1 MSQQFIKMI
10 SNQIVL
16 LPILIPLAGA
26 FIILLLRSWKR
37 WQARLAFMVMSL
49 SLASS
54 SWLLYQVWRAGEAV
68 IFQLGG
74 WIAPFG
80 ITLVADYLSVFM
92 VLMSQ
97 IVLLLGVA
105 YAMGAKDNNIKY
117 PTFYPIFLTLGVG
130 LTGALL
136 SGDFFNLFVFAEL
149 LVISGTI
156 LTAISDDRL
165 GAEAAY
171 KYFYIS
177 LLASAFL
184 LLAIGSLY
192 ISYGSLNMADLA
204 VRIQSNP
211 DQPLLPFAIALLAAT
226 FMVKSAVFPFHF
238 WQPDFHTAAPTA
250 VSAMLS
256 SVVVKLGVYGFLRM
270 TTLVFVNQSESL
282 KLLLIVLGVV
292 GVIFGGLSAIGTQNA
307 KRMLAY
313 STLAQVGFILIGIG
327 WGTRLSIAAALVFTF
342 NHSLIKSAM
351 LMLAGSVA
359 SRSQVKSAAF
369 EVVTGVG
376 RRMPYAGV
384 LFFIGSLA
392 LAGIPPTNGF
402 INKYLI
408 FESGIQS
415 DAILV
420 IILLALGGILTLIY
434 TMRAFQRI
442 WWHPLPDVEQLKAYG
457 DRLVAPSVLILLVVA
472 LGLWAQPLLRFSQ
485 VTSAWLIDP
494 QNYIQSV
501 LDKIIALGG

>member
-1 MSQQFIKMI
+1 MF
-10 SNQIVL
+10 
-16 LPILIPLAGA
+16 
-26 FIILLLRSWKR
+26 
-37 WQARLAFMVMSL
+37 
-49 SLASS
+49 
-54 SWLLYQVWRAGEAV
+54 QVWLTGEAV
-68 IFQLGG
+68 TYQLGG

-80 ITLVADYLSVFM
+80 ISLVADYLSVFL

-97 IVLLLGVA
+97 LVLLLGVA

-117 PTFYPIFLTLGVG
+117 PTFYPLFLTLGVG

-204 VRIQSNP
+204 VRIQKDP
-211 DQPLLPFAIALLAAT
+211 GQPLLPFAITLLTAT

-270 TTLVFVNQSESL
+270 TTLVFVDQSEEL
-282 KLLLIVLGVV
+282 KLLLILLGLAGVV
-292 GVIFGGLSAIGTQNA
+292 IGGLSAIGTQNA

-327 WGTRLSIAAALVFTF
+327 WGTLLSIAAALVFTF
-342 NHSLIKSAM
+342 NHSLIKAAM

-359 SRSQVKSAAF
+359 SRSKVKSAAF
-369 EVVTGVG
+369 EVVTGIG
-376 RRMPYAGV
+376 NSMPYAGL
-384 LFFIGSLA
+384 LFFI
-392 LAGIPPTNGF
+392 
-402 INKYLI
+402 
-408 FESGIQS
+408 
-415 DAILV
+415 
-420 IILLALGGILTLIY
+420 
-434 TMRAFQRI
+434 
-442 WWHPLPDVEQLKAYG
+442 
-457 DRLVAPSVLILLVVA
+457 
-472 LGLWAQPLLRFSQ
+472 
-485 VTSAWLIDP
+485 
-494 QNYIQSV
+494 
-501 LDKIIALGG
+501 

>member
-1 MSQQFIKMI
+1 MNP
-10 SNQIVL
+10 NQIVL

-26 FIILLLRSWKR
+26 FIILLLRTQKR
-37 WQARLAFMVMSL
+37 WQARLALLIMLL

-54 SWLLYQVWRAGEAV
+54 GWLVYQVWTTDQAV
-68 IFQLGG
+68 VFQIGG

-80 ITLVADYLSVFM
+80 ISLVADYLSAFLVFM
-92 VLMSQ
+92 SQ
-97 IVLLLGVA
+97 MVLLFGVA

-117 PTFYPIFLTLGVG
+117 PTFYPLFLTLGVG
-130 LTGALL
+130 LTGAFL

-184 LLAIGSLY
+184 LLGIGSLY

-204 VRIQSNP
+204 VRIQLNP
-211 DQPLLPFAIALLAAT
+211 AQPLLPFAIAFLTAT

-270 TTLVFVNQSESL
+270 TTLVFVDQSEEL
-282 KLLLIVLGVV
+282 KLLLIGLGVV
-292 GVIFGGLSAIGTQNA
+292 GVFFGGLSAIGTQNA

-327 WGTRLSIAAALVFTF
+327 WGTLLSIAAALVFTF
-342 NHSLIKSAM
+342 NHSLIKAAL

-359 SRSQVKSAAF
+359 SRTKVKSAAYK
-369 EVVTGVG
+369 VLTGMG
-376 RRMPYAGV
+376 RSMPYAGL

-408 FESGIQS
+408 FESGILR
-415 DAILV
+415 DAFIV
-420 IILLALGGILTLIY
+420 VILLALGGILTLIY
-434 TMRAFQRI
+434 TMRAFQKI
-442 WWHPLPDVEQLKAYG
+442 WWHPLPDAGQVKAYG
-457 DRLVAPSVLILLVVA
+457 DRLIVPSILILLIVA
-472 LGLWAQPLLRFSQ
+472 LGLWAQPLIRFSQ
-485 VTSAWLIDP
+485 VTSAWLFDP

-501 LDKIIALGG
+501 LDTIIAQGW

>member
-1 MSQQFIKMI
+1 M
-10 SNQIVL
+10 
-16 LPILIPLAGA
+16 A
-26 FIILLLRSWKR
+26 FVIML
-37 WQARLAFMVMSL
+37 L

-54 SWLLYQVWRAGEAV
+54 SWLLYRVWLTDEALV
-68 IFQLGG
+68 FQLGG

-80 ITLVADYLSVFM
+80 ITLVADYLAVFL

-97 IVLLLGVA
+97 LVLLLGVA
-105 YAMGAKDNNIKY
+105 YALGAKDNNIKY

-204 VRIQSNP
+204 LRIQSNP
-211 DQPLLPFAIALLAAT
+211 GQPLLPFAIALLAAT

-270 TTLVFVNQSESL
+270 TTLVFVNQSEEL
-282 KLLLIVLGVV
+282 KLLLIGLGVV

-327 WGTRLSIAAALVFTF
+327 WGSPLSIAAALVFTF

-369 EVVTGVG
+369 DVVTGVG
-376 RRMPYAGV
+376 KHMPYAGV

-420 IILLALGGILTLIY
+420 VILLALGGLLTLIY
-434 TMRAFQRI
+434 TMRAFQKI
-442 WWHPLPDVEQLKAYG
+442 WWHPLPDGDQIKAYG
-457 DRLVAPSVLILLVVA
+457 DRLVAPSLLILLVIA
-472 LGLWAQPLLRFSQ
+472 LGLWAQPLLQFSQ
-485 VTSAWLIDP
+485 VTSAWLLDP

-501 LDKIIALGG
+501 LDNMIALGW